1 MINNP
6 EIHLKPAM
14 SFRVNVT
21 GPNYNWSIPGQNKIQ
36 NYSAKSFQ
44 IMVKDLRLGYSV
56 KELFTNSLEKIF
68 SVQAGRNYSL
78 SIFPSQSFPVSVRFL
93 NISSTLEGTGN
104 LNQPG
109 VTVYNWSYNG
119 TYLLNVSVNAS
130 YSHRWLNGSFEDV
143 NEIAEMSV
151 VAYIMEDQNM
161 IFENWALPF
170 NLANESGGSDDYYN
184 TSTGEYNISLPA
196 TNASSYIMLRAYAKN
211 SSGYYMGSHIV
222 SASGGNLSES
232 IYNFSMSP
240 LINGINRLITS
251 NNVSAQWNETVIAN
265 TTAVRFNLVNSSG
278 ALLSSENAF
287 IDIKRELDGFDYMYM
302 ADAEN
307 GQFNISLTQ
316 GSSLKKLTIYS
327 QQYAPVSTY
336 VSADVLSGS
345 ENTTT
350 ISCSNGEC
358 NITMRPF
365 GDFDPLGENKSFSMG
380 MYTSNSTCNV
390 PNPPSF
396 CEVCGGSKN
405 ESEFSPFNAILAG
418 DVSLM
423 ISSGN
428 ISVYYLNVDLLASGP
443 PDACF
448 DNGTESGG
456 GLEAAWQF
464 GSQGPDIYDAVLI
477 KMPYP
482 DNLINKTINVSIPL
496 LYDNE
501 FQPIWN
507 SSVNNTEDILTD
519 PRLSDYAD
527 YITDNSIYAAYLN
540 GTGVICNES
549 DSTLSSGLGYK
560 DNTSNQTIWIKIPH
574 FSGVGANVE
583 GEYVPD
589 PPSGFTATKSGT
601 SQINLA
607 WSMGDKADSTLIEWK
622 STSASWTRGEG
633 TELYNNSNESTSH
646 TGLSA
651 ETTRYYQAWSWN
663 STEELWSTSYA
674 SDYATTASD
683 GDGGTPPGGDG
694 DDTTPTIDAPPSIS
708 GVSHTPTTVT
718 SEDSITVSATV
729 TDDNTVSSVLLYW
742 NDGSEHSRS
751 MSASGS
757 NYSATIGP
765 FTELITVTYWINA
778 TDNASQ
784 STESSTS
791 SFTVAD
797 TSGPTITIVSPKS
810 GSIIVDTTPTI
821 KATYSDPSGIDTG
834 SVTLTIDGS
843 SVTTATITS
852 SSITYTPSTI
862 MTYGSHTV
870 KLVVSDSLE
879 NNRTKEWSVSIEE
892 ASSISEEELGNLTS
906 GEESGIIP
914 ENSEE
919 TGINTI
925 VFTPGTDI
933 SDVIISVAKL
943 KEKPVDIT
951 DVPAGNTT
959 YAYLVLELT
968 SNGSDVEEDD
978 IESLKINFKVEKS
991 WINDNNIDKEKVTL
1005 MRYKDGAWETLDTTY
1020 ISEDDTYVYYEAEMS
1035 GFSTFAVVG
1044 QEIVTTVE
1052 KEKPVQLTNYVLIVI
1067 AVIAIIIIIV
1077 FYLFKAGYLYIEE
1090 EKPKEIEP
1098 KKKEP
1103 SEKSSKTKKK

>member
-1 MINNP
+1 
-6 EIHLKPAM
+6 
-14 SFRVNVT
+14 
-21 GPNYNWSIPGQNKIQ
+21 
-36 NYSAKSFQ
+36 
-44 IMVKDLRLGYSV
+44 
-56 KELFTNSLEKIF
+56 
-68 SVQAGRNYSL
+68 
-78 SIFPSQSFPVSVRFL
+78 
-93 NISSTLEGTGN
+93 
-104 LNQPG
+104 
-109 VTVYNWSYNG
+109 
-119 TYLLNVSVNAS
+119 
-130 YSHRWLNGSFEDV
+130 
-143 NEIAEMSV
+143 
-151 VAYIMEDQNM
+151 
-161 IFENWALPF
+161 
-170 NLANESGGSDDYYN
+170 
-184 TSTGEYNISLPA
+184 
-196 TNASSYIMLRAYAKN
+196 
-211 SSGYYMGSHIV
+211 
-222 SASGGNLSES
+222 
-232 IYNFSMSP
+232 
-240 LINGINRLITS
+240 
-251 NNVSAQWNETVIAN
+251 
-265 TTAVRFNLVNSSG
+265 
-278 ALLSSENAF
+278 
-287 IDIKRELDGFDYMYM
+287 
-302 ADAEN
+302 
-307 GQFNISLTQ
+307 
-316 GSSLKKLTIYS
+316 
-327 QQYAPVSTY
+327 
-336 VSADVLSGS
+336 
-345 ENTTT
+345 
-350 ISCSNGEC
+350 
-358 NITMRPF
+358 
-365 GDFDPLGENKSFSMG
+365 
-380 MYTSNSTCNV
+380 
-390 PNPPSF
+390 
-396 CEVCGGSKN
+396 
-405 ESEFSPFNAILAG
+405 
-418 DVSLM
+418 
-423 ISSGN
+423 
-428 ISVYYLNVDLLASGP
+428 
-443 PDACF
+443 
-448 DNGTESGG
+448 
-456 GLEAAWQF
+456 
-464 GSQGPDIYDAVLI
+464 
-477 KMPYP
+477 
-482 DNLINKTINVSIPL
+482 
-496 LYDNE
+496 
-501 FQPIWN
+501 
-507 SSVNNTEDILTD
+507 
-519 PRLSDYAD
+519 
-527 YITDNSIYAAYLN
+527 
-540 GTGVICNES
+540 
-549 DSTLSSGLGYK
+549 
-560 DNTSNQTIWIKIPH
+560 
-574 FSGVGANVE
+574 
-583 GEYVPD
+583 
-589 PPSGFTATKSGT
+589 
-601 SQINLA
+601 
-607 WSMGDKADSTLIEWK
+607 
-622 STSASWTRGEG
+622 
-633 TELYNNSNESTSH
+633 
-646 TGLSA
+646 
-651 ETTRYYQAWSWN
+651 
-663 STEELWSTSYA
+663 
-674 SDYATTASD
+674 
-683 GDGGTPPGGDG
+683 
-694 DDTTPTIDAPPSIS
+694 
-708 GVSHTPTTVT
+708 
-718 SEDSITVSATV
+718 
-729 TDDNTVSSVLLYW
+729 
-742 NDGSEHSRS
+742 

-821 KATYSDPSGIDTG
+821 KATYSDPSGIDSD